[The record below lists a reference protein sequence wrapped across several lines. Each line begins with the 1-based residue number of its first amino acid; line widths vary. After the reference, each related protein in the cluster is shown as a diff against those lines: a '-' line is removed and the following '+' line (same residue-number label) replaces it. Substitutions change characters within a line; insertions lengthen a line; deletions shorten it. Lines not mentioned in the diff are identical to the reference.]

1 MVGVSAGLQQPA
13 FWKYSLLNV
22 VNLIR
27 HAKLSWFLFVAL
39 LSLVILSGCDSADY
53 KIITSTE
60 SPNGEFSGLLIQR
73 RAHGPLSSDVY
84 YVVLTDTQ
92 QSMPTLSKLVHD
104 KPLLVVTHG
113 QDLTLQ
119 WSGANSMKVTCAN
132 CGIKKLD
139 VMERN
144 ERWRSVEIT
153 YLGIPIPKQ

>member
-1 MVGVSAGLQQPA
+1 M
-13 FWKYSLLNV
+13 LNM
-22 VNLIR
+22 VNLTR
-27 HAKLSWFLFVAL
+27 RAKLGWFLPVAL
-39 LSLVILSGCDSADY
+39 LSSVMFSGCDSADY

-84 YVVLTDTQ
+84 YVVLTDAR
-92 QSMPTLSKLVHD
+92 QSMSTLSKLVHD

-119 WSGANSMKVTCAN
+119 WSGPNSMKVTCAN
-132 CGIKKLD
+132 CGIEKLD
-139 VMERN
+139 VMERD

-153 YLGIPIPKQ
+153 YLGIPTLKQ